1 MTTPAVSALNLVP
14 VRAGHTT
21 EQALA
26 SMVVLAQHTE
36 ALGYSRYWIAEHHN
50 TTSLASS
57 ATSILISHTLQH
69 TQRIRVGSGGVML
82 PNHSPLMVAEQ
93 YGTLATLY
101 PERVDLGLGRA
112 PAPTASPPKPCA
124 APSAKPRLIF
134 PKMWPLCSAI
144 WVMRQGRAM

>member
-26 SMVVLAQHTE
+26 SMVALAQHTE
-36 ALGYSRYWIAEHHN
+36 ALGYRRYWIAEHHN

-101 PERVDLGLGRA
+101 PERVDLGFGRA
-112 PAPTASPPKPCA
+112 PGTDRLTAQA
-124 APSAKPRLIF
+124 LR
-134 PKMWPLCSAI
+134 
-144 WVMRQGRAM
+144 RA

>member
-1 MTTPAVSALNLVP
+1 MATPAVSALNLVP
-14 VRAGHTT
+14 VRADHTT

-26 SMVVLAQHTE
+26 SMVALAQHTE
-36 ALGYSRYWIAEHHN
+36 ALGYRRYWIAEHHN

-101 PERVDLGLGRA
+101 P
-112 PAPTASPPKPCA
+112 
-124 APSAKPRLIF
+124 
-134 PKMWPLCSAI
+134 
-144 WVMRQGRAM
+144 